1 VLIQRVGRAWLV
13 PGAAFALALVLRVI
27 DLGRVT
33 GLVFDEAYYVPQA
46 WSVLNYGI
54 ERKFA
59 KDGQSAFVSGDLAAA
74 FTSGGDFPVHPPLGK
89 WLIALGE
96 TAGATQPWTWRIS
109 AAVAGALIAA
119 LVAAM
124 AIKLTGS
131 AWWGAFAGALLA
143 VEGTSLVEG
152 RTGIL
157 DTFLTLFVVAGAA
170 AALMDRDDLRPGRF
184 RRWRLAAAVCL
195 GLATGVKFSGA
206 VFLALYLLLA
216 IAWDVRRSPHSLLR
230 SLGAAARAVATITIP
245 AVAAYTVSWAGWFL
259 SPDGHGRDGSG
270 NILANWIRNQLDML
284 SLGGAISSPH
294 HWQSGP
300 WAWLIQWRPTM
311 FYVVTAP
318 CEGTTGTCSQ
328 TITSLGTVP
337 IWWIGIVALVGLGWL
352 LARHGDRDAAFV
364 LAFFAGG
371 YAPWWLLTNR
381 TIYAF
386 YTVTIAPFVILAL
399 VVCLYRLQRSRA
411 HRRVLAQPAALLI
424 LAAAI
429 AWLWLYWPVYT
440 GIPIPQGDSAR
451 LLFWEGWQ

>member
-1 VLIQRVGRAWLV
+1 MIHRVGRAWLA
-13 PGAAFALALVLRVI
+13 PGAAFVLALVLRLF
-27 DLGRVT
+27 DLGRVKT
-33 GLVFDEAYYVPQA
+33 LVFDEAYYVPQA
-46 WSVLNYGI
+46 WSLLNYGI

-59 KDGQSAFVSGDLAAA
+59 KDGQSVFVSGDFAGA
-74 FTSGGDFPVHPPLGK
+74 FTSGGDFTVHPPLGK

-96 TAGATQPWTWRIS
+96 TAGASQPWTWRIS

-124 AIKLTGS
+124 AIHLTRS
-131 AWWGAFAGALLA
+131 SWWGGFGGVLLA

-170 AALMDRDDLRPGRF
+170 AALMDRDDPTPGRF

-206 VFLALYLLLA
+206 VFLVVFILLA
-216 IAWDVRRSPHSLLR
+216 IAWDVRRRPLS
-230 SLGAAARAVATITIP
+230 AARSIGVAARTLVTISVP
-245 AVAAYTVSWAGWFL
+245 AAAAYTLSWAGWFL
-259 SPDGHGRDGSG
+259 SPDGHGRDGSDG
-270 NILANWIRNQLDML
+270 LLMNWIHNQTDML
-284 SLGGAISSPH
+284 ALGGAISSAH

-337 IWWIGIVALVGLGWL
+337 IWWVGIVALVGLGWL
-352 LARHGDRDAAFV
+352 LARHRDRDAAFI
-364 LAFFAGG
+364 LAFFAAG
-371 YAPWWLLTNR
+371 YLPWWFLTNR

-386 YTVTIAPFVILAL
+386 YTVTIAPFVILAIVL
-399 VVCLYRLQRSRA
+399 CLYRLQRSQA
-411 HRRVLAQPAALLI
+411 HRRVLAQPAALLL

-429 AWLWLYWPVYT
+429 AWLWLYWPVYI
-440 GIPIPQGDSAR
+440 GIPIPQGESAR